1 VQRTVFS
8 CRSADE
14 APLARHKET
23 TMEKKPLF
31 RRMLDSMI
39 EGRARQAQRYV
50 DEYVRAHG
58 DAARRG

>member
-1 VQRTVFS
+1 
-8 CRSADE
+8 
-14 APLARHKET
+14 
-23 TMEKKPLF
+23 MEKKPLF